1 MLILQYKATIILM
14 RIVYHEEQRDFGSIV
29 RLNVGHYT
37 QQEDGATVR
46 FALILLRL
54 YRQQLDMETDLE
66 MVGDILYVL
75 EMISTIV
82 QTPFYEFGMKDL
94 LVVLSTLFE
103 YNVTSVSSFHSI
115 VSLSRGLY

>member
-75 EMISTIV
+75 EMN
-82 QTPFYEFGMKDL
+82 FYELFKLHSMS
-94 LVVLSTLFE
+94 LV
-103 YNVTSVSSFHSI
+103 
-115 VSLSRGLY
+115 

>member
-1 MLILQYKATIILM
+1 M
-14 RIVYHEEQRDFGSIV
+14 D
-29 RLNVGHYT
+29 
-37 QQEDGATVR
+37 
-46 FALILLRL
+46 
-54 YRQQLDMETDLE
+54 TDLE